1 MQNGPRLSLVALKNV
16 GKRLLRQLR
25 HPSAFSQRVWGL
37 GFSFLIFPGNS
48 RRPNR
53 AGSFSDFNL
62 LLWFYGNVLYS
73 TISLGWIMLPLVA
86 EENRGA
92 E

>member
-1 MQNGPRLSLVALKNV
+1 MWVNGCFVSFDTLVHF
-16 GKRLLRQLR
+16 LRG
-25 HPSAFSQRVWGL
+25 SGVWGL